1 MSYLKNTAGQKVSF
15 LAYSTATGLPV
26 AGDSANI
33 TAQISIDF
41 ATPAALAD
49 VNPTELDATNFPG
62 QYVFD
67 LSQAETNG
75 DVLSIVAESA
85 TANVQL
91 DGINIYTT
99 DLQVL
104 EDTIWDASYG
114 DHNSVG
120 STGRSVGN
128 IATVQNSIDVVDA
141 NVDAILVDTNE
152 LQGNQGDW
160 ATATGF
166 ATAISLGVTDGKVTS
181 ILTDTG
187 TTIPAQISA
196 LNDFNPA
203 SDTVANVTLVG
214 TCTTNTDMR
223 GTDNAAAA
231 SSLSITNSSVNT
243 IKAVTNNLPDSGALS
258 SLSTAASISALN
270 DFDPANDV
278 VARVTLVDTTT
289 TNTDMTTGTSPSA
302 IYTYFTDASREDVFK
317 ADVSL
322 LATASSLAGVEI
334 KVDGIKNQ
342 TDQLVFSIPNQV
354 DANALT
360 GGGGGSGSIE
370 KTITV
375 CDNSSN
381 PLDGVA
387 VWVSTDIAG
396 TNVVAGKSYTDAFG
410 NVTFMLDAGTYYGWQ
425 QLAGYNF
432 TNPTSFTVS

>member
-1 MSYLKNTAGQKVSF
+1 MSYNKNTAGQKVSF
-15 LAYSTATGLPV
+15 MAYSIATGLP
-26 AGDSANI
+26 ATGDAANI
-33 TAQISIDF
+33 TAKISIDF
-41 ATPAALAD
+41 GTPAALTD
-49 VNPTELDATNFPG
+49 INPVELDPTDFQG
-62 QYVFD
+62 VYVFD

-75 DVLSIVAESA
+75 DVLAITATSS

-91 DGINIYTT
+91 DRVNIYTVEPV
-99 DLQVL
+99 DFSAL
-104 EDTIWDASYG
+104 ETKIDTIDG
-114 DHNSVG
+114 
-120 STGRSVGN
+120 
-128 IATVQNSIDVVDA
+128 VVDT
-141 NVDAILVDTNE
+141 ILVDTNE

-166 ATAISLGVTDGKVTS
+166 ATAT
-181 ILTDTG
+181 
-187 TTIPAQISA
+187 
-196 LNDFNPA
+196 
-203 SDTVANVTLVG
+203 
-214 TCTTNTDMR
+214 
-223 GTDNAAAA
+223 
-231 SSLSITNSSVNT
+231 SLSITNSNVND
-243 IKAVTNNLPDSGALS
+243 IKAKTDQLAFTVANQVDSNSLTGGTSPSAIYDYFVDGSREDLFKADIS
-258 SLSTAASISALN
+258 SLATSASILALN
-270 DFDPANDV
+270 DFDPTNDV

-289 TNTDMTTGTSPSA
+289 TNTDMTSGTSPTA
-302 IYTYFTDASREDVFK
+302 IYTYFTDASREDAVK

-322 LATASSLAGVEI
+322 LASASSLTRVGI
-334 KVDGIKNQ
+334 KVDGIKNR

-360 GGGGGSGSIE
+360 GGGSGGSGSIE

-396 TNVVAGKSYTDAFG
+396 TNVVAGTSYTDAFG